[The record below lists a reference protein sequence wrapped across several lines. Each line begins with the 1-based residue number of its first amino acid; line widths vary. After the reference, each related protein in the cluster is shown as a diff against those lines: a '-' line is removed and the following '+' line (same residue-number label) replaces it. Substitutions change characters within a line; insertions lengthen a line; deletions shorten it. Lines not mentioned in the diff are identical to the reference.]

1 MRMCLW
7 PKSELSMLSLCSWGG
22 PTQKDAESSSAKR
35 GFAWLELFHECIRHG
50 PHLCSAMS
58 DETDLSC
65 LHLSQLS
72 CQIKAVTLRY
82 FVSALHHKL
91 VLGFLLYMKCKNLV

>member
-1 MRMCLW
+1 M
-7 PKSELSMLSLCSWGG
+7 SNFD
-22 PTQKDAESSSAKR
+22 TD
-35 GFAWLELFHECIRHG
+35 HT
-50 PHLCSAMS
+50 LCSAMS